1 MNFAI
6 VDIETTGGHA
16 TGNGIT
22 EISIQVHDGKR
33 VVKQY
38 ETLIN
43 PQQTI
48 PYYIRG
54 LTGIDNAMVADAPLF
69 SEVAE
74 QIYQTLQDCVFV
86 AHSVNFDYSFVKHA
100 LQSCGYELNLK
111 KLCTVRLSRKII
123 PGLPSY
129 SLGKICAYLD
139 ININNRHRAGGDAEA
154 TVKLFEILLERDKE
168 NLIGKFLKRG
178 SKEQALPPNLPREH
192 YEQLPNQPGV
202 IAHNAP
208 SAN

>member
-1 MNFAI
+1 MHYAI

-74 QIYQTLQDCVFV
+74 QIYQTLEGCVFV

-111 KLCTVRLSRKII
+111 KLCTVRLGRQIWALT
-123 PGLPSY
+123 P
-129 SLGKICAYLD
+129 
-139 ININNRHRAGGDAEA
+139 NMAGARSSTTEWCPEP
-154 TVKLFEILLERDKE
+154 LFSPRPFPPRLLTW
-168 NLIGKFLKRG
+168 
-178 SKEQALPPNLPREH
+178 Q
-192 YEQLPNQPGV
+192 
-202 IAHNAP
+202 
-208 SAN
+208 